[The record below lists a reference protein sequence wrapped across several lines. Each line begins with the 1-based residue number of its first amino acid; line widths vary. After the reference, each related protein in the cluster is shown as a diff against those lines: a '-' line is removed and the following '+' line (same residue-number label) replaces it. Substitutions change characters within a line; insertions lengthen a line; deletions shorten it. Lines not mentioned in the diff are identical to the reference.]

1 MSDDEPF
8 SYKPLGVFK
17 KEDEESVNKKR
28 KRMPKGGSH
37 KGKKSRSVD
46 DDVKEEV
53 KEGIVE
59 MFAGT
64 KRRQSLMDETPI
76 GGIFIT
82 PFNWFFFMALS
93 LTKPALTR
101 PDFNVMAL
109 ALYYIY

>member
-1 MSDDEPF
+1 MSDDNSF
-8 SYKPLGVFK
+8 NYKPLRVFK
-17 KEDEESVNKKR
+17 KEDEEREKRKR
-28 KRMPKGGSH
+28 KRMSKGGSH

-64 KRRQSLMDETPI
+64 KRRQSLMDETPK

>member
-1 MSDDEPF
+1 MSDDDSF
-8 SYKPLGVFK
+8 NYKPLRVFK
-17 KEDEESVNKKR
+17 KDDEERGKKR

-46 DDVKEEV
+46 DNVKEEV

-64 KRRQSLMDETPI
+64 KRRPSLMDETPI